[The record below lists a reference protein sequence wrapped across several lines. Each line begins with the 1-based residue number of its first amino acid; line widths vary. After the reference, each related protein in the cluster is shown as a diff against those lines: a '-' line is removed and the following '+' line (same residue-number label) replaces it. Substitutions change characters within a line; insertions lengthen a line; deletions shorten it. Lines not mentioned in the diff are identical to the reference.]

1 MLYTYCSR
9 LITCGSTP
17 AEAAAYF
24 ISLERACQTQLLAEA
39 AAANGIEKRLV
50 GDDEAKFTKSWLGA
64 PEVMYMWFQPEYEAV
79 LAECNGDMLN

>member
-1 MLYTYCSR
+1 MDR

-24 ISLERACQTQLLAEA
+24 ITLERACQTQLLAES

-50 GDDEAKFTKSWLGA
+50 GEEEAKYTKSWLGT

-79 LAECNGDMLN
+79 LYESKGEFLN

>member
-1 MLYTYCSR
+1 MDR

-24 ISLERACQTQLLAEA
+24 ITLERACQTQLLAES
-39 AAANGIEKRLV
+39 AAANGIDKRLV
-50 GDDEAKFTKSWLGA
+50 GEEEAKYTKSWLGT

-79 LAECNGDMLN
+79 LYESKGEFLD

>member
-1 MLYTYCSR
+1 MDR

-24 ISLERACQTQLLAEA
+24 ITLERACQTQLLAES
-39 AAANGIEKRLV
+39 AAANGIDKRLV
-50 GDDEAKFTKSWLGA
+50 GEEEAKYTKSWLGT

-79 LAECNGDMLN
+79 LYESKGEFLN